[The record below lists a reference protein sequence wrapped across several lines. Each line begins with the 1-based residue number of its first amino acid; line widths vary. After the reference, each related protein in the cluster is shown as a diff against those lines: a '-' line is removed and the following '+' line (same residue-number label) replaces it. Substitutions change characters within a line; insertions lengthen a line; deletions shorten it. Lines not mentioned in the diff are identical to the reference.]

1 MPPKRKTEV
10 STAKPAQDPPT
21 ESQQTDKRAEDPAVP
36 EEGSDSKKT
45 PDENSKEGLAE
56 DAAAAKARQRQE
68 RFKALQSRAVS
79 IPKAFLFA
87 GTILLP

>member
-1 MPPKRKTEV
+1 MPPKRKTEE
-10 STAKPAQDPPT
+10 STAKPAQDPST
-21 ESQQTDKRAEDPAVP
+21 ESQQRDKRAEDPAVP
-36 EEGSDSKKT
+36 EEGSNSKKT
-45 PDENSKEGLAE
+45 PDENSKEGPAE
-56 DAAAAKARQRQE
+56 DDAAAKARQRQE